1 VLTETAQPRV
11 LSPELVLVDGELAA
25 WARLRLQE
33 DAVAAA
39 VAAPAPAP
47 AVEAPA
53 LPAAAAVETSES
65 YLQDRSLVPLALATV
80 AAAAIIAGVSVA
92 LRPSTHSSPQFTG
105 ASGPV
110 PSAAVP
116 FAWPHVRGAH
126 RYVFTLSR
134 GDEVI
139 YRAGTGAE
147 RLALK
152 RSWTYQGRSFKLTRG
167 RYRWRVTALGSGPSS
182 RARVVV
188 SAPFSIGANG

>member
-1 VLTETAQPRV
+1 MLTETTQPRV

-39 VAAPAPAP
+39 VATPAP
-47 AVEAPA
+47 VE
-53 LPAAAAVETSES
+53 PAAAIPTVEAVDGSEP
-65 YLQDRSLVPLALATV
+65 YLQERSLVPLALATV

-105 ASGPV
+105 ASAPA

-152 RSWTYQGRSFKLTRG
+152 RSWTYQGRSFELTRG
-167 RYRWRVTALGSGPSS
+167 RYWWRVTALGSGRSS
-182 RARVVV
+182 QPRVVV

>member
-1 VLTETAQPRV
+1 VSTVTAQPRV

-39 VAAPAPAP
+39 VAVPAP
-47 AVEAPA
+47 AVPAPA
-53 LPAAAAVETSES
+53 VSAAGAVETSEP
-65 YLQDRSLVPLALATV
+65 YLQDRSLVPLAVATV

-92 LRPSTHSSPQFTG
+92 LRPSSHSSPQFTG
-105 ASGPV
+105 ASGPA

-134 GDEVI
+134 GNEVI

-152 RSWTYQGRSFKLTRG
+152 RSWTYQGRSYTLTRG
-167 RYRWRVTALGSGPSS
+167 TYRWRVTTLGSPPSS
-182 RARVVV
+182 GSRVVV